1 MAVITISR
9 QIGSG
14 GDEIVNRLCQVLGYQ
29 QFDKRLI
36 IQAAAESGLSEQE
49 ASAIRF
55 DDFTDENHKVTTFL
69 DRLFNRNVVVFQ
81 GRVWKDPTLGGDAY
95 EDVRLSEEAVVALVE
110 HAIRSAYTLGNFVIV
125 GRAGQVILKDKP
137 DAIHIRIDAPM
148 EDRIQRVKAQFRQ
161 ERQAYDATVDIRRE
175 AQDWIN
181 QRDAASTDYLRRFYD
196 ARWDDPLLYHLVINT
211 GKVSIDQAV
220 GIITRLVQELPSSV
234 PQAS

>member
-1 MAVITISR
+1 MAAITISR

-36 IQAAAESGLSEQE
+36 IQAASESGLSEQE

-148 EDRIQRVKAQFRQ
+148 EDRIQRVKVQFRQ

-181 QRDAASTDYLRRFYD
+181 QRDAASADYLRRFYD